1 MAWDSIVTIN
11 AGTRSGAIV
20 LTDLS
25 FDSFITNYLLKTG

>member
-20 LTDLS
+20 LTDLA
-25 FDSFITNYLLKTG
+25 FDSFITNCLLKTV